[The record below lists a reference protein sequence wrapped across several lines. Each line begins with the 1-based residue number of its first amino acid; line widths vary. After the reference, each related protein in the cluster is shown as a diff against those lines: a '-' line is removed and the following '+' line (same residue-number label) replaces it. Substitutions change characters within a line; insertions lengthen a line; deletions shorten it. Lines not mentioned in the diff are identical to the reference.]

1 MTFAY
6 KSHATGTVAPPSE
19 KSSVASIRA
28 CKKILFVS
36 NDNEYGGAEKHLLE
50 LIRRLRGPGV
60 QLYIL
65 SFQTDFYTARL
76 GPDLDIVVITS
87 TKPPQFLWDWVR
99 LFRNIR
105 PDSVVFVYGWFWA
118 FPCAAVVGAWVA
130 GVRRRFSIQHLMT
143 PRVSL
148 PPQVLATLRRGRSL
162 RGRLRG
168 VLRKL
173 LGRQDPP
180 PRPLCLVASMD
191 SAAQIRRSAYFYN
204 TIICVSDALRHSL
217 LKDFG
222 FPASKVKTIRNG
234 VSLSEFVPSEDRR
247 SEVRQMLGCVQD
259 EFVLVCVARLSEQ
272 KRIDILLEALARV
285 LHEGVRCK
293 CIIVGDGPLKNQLLE
308 QTRSIGLSGHV
319 FFEGFHEDVRPYL
332 QAGSAFIL
340 TSDTE
345 GLPLSIL
352 EAMAC
357 GLPSIIT
364 DVGGSAELVTH
375 RVHGL
380 IVPRESVDAIAKA
393 ISYLANHP
401 EERAQMAKMARER
414 ACEAFDI
421 ENAMAEI
428 RRVILS

>member
-1 MTFAY
+1 MLGSKTPIPHYGKSSFEKIVTSTGKLVLTRSPVTFVESSSQYSSKSQPEMTFAY

-180 PRPLCLVASMD
+180 LA
-191 SAAQIRRSAYFYN
+191 
-204 TIICVSDALRHSL
+204 H
-217 LKDFG
+217 
-222 FPASKVKTIRNG
+222 
-234 VSLSEFVPSEDRR
+234 FVWSHPWI
-247 SEVRQMLGCVQD
+247 
-259 EFVLVCVARLSEQ
+259 A
-272 KRIDILLEALARV
+272 
-285 LHEGVRCK
+285 
-293 CIIVGDGPLKNQLLE
+293 P
-308 QTRSIGLSGHV
+308 
-319 FFEGFHEDVRPYL
+319 
-332 QAGSAFIL
+332 
-340 TSDTE
+340 
-345 GLPLSIL
+345 
-352 EAMAC
+352 
-357 GLPSIIT
+357 
-364 DVGGSAELVTH
+364 H
-375 RVHGL
+375 R
-380 IVPRESVDAIAKA
+380 
-393 ISYLANHP
+393 
-401 EERAQMAKMARER
+401 
-414 ACEAFDI
+414 
-421 ENAMAEI
+421 
-428 RRVILS
+428 